1 MCGAAIE
8 LFESRRPSLSRCSEL
23 DADTASMSEQSRA
36 ADPAPV
42 VQGDLLR
49 EIILEVRALA
59 DATGHPCMM
68 SRPEIVAQLAE
79 ERLLARQRE
88 AAERAA
94 RFRRSA

>member
-1 MCGAAIE
+1 MHADD
-8 LFESRRPSLSRCSEL
+8 RC
-23 DADTASMSEQSRA
+23 MSEHIREA
-36 ADPAPV
+36 EPDPV
-42 VQGDLLR
+42 VQADLLR

-68 SRPEIVAQLAE
+68 SRPEIVEQLAG
-79 ERLLARQRE
+79 ERILARQRQ